1 MLTTAPPDVRP
12 FRISVPEAEL
22 ADLRDRLAR
31 TRWPDDHDA
40 TGWSR
45 GVPLAYLKA
54 LAEHWATSFD
64 WRRSEERLN
73 RHPQITTVVDG
84 QTVHCMHVRSPEPA
98 ALPLVL
104 LHGWPGSIAELLP
117 VVGPLSGP
125 ETTGGDVADAFH
137 VVVPSIPGFGFSTP
151 LQGTGWSATRI
162 AQLIAELMH
171 RLGYRRYGV
180 HGTDLGAGVAGA
192 LSAVD
197 AQSVVGVHVASDPQT
212 AVTFS
217 MFTGDPASRE
227 GLTDAERQ
235 RVEAMK
241 QAGIDDQGYLRIQ
254 TTRPQTLAY
263 ALTDSPA
270 GQLAWI
276 VEKFQRWTDSA
287 AALPEQAVDR
297 DLLLLNV
304 TLYWLTRSGASSAHV
319 LYDGMHAQDWAEAGG
334 APTGWA
340 VFGSDSVT
348 RKLLDPE
355 RTIEHWTEFDRGGH
369 FPAMEVPD
377 LLVGDLRKFFRP
389 VR

>member
-1 MLTTAPPDVRP
+1 M
-12 FRISVPEAEL
+12 
-22 ADLRDRLAR
+22 
-31 TRWPDDHDA
+31 
-40 TGWSR
+40 
-45 GVPLAYLKA
+45 
-54 LAEHWATSFD
+54 
-64 WRRSEERLN
+64 
-73 RHPQITTVVDG
+73 
-84 QTVHCMHVRSPEPA
+84 
-98 ALPLVL
+98 
-104 LHGWPGSIAELLP
+104 
-117 VVGPLSGP
+117 
-125 ETTGGDVADAFH
+125 
-137 VVVPSIPGFGFSTP
+137 
-151 LQGTGWSATRI
+151 
-162 AQLIAELMH
+162 
-171 RLGYRRYGV
+171 
-180 HGTDLGAGVAGA
+180 
-192 LSAVD
+192 
-197 AQSVVGVHVASDPQT
+197 VGVHVASDPQT

-227 GLTDAERQ
+227 GLTDAERRQ
-235 RVEAMK
+235 VEAMK

-276 VEKFQRWTDSA
+276 VEKFQGWTDSA

-297 DLLLLNV
+297 DLLLMNV

-319 LYDGMHAQDWAEAGG
+319 LYDGMHTQDWAEPGG

-355 RTIEHWTEFDRGGH
+355 RTIVHWTEFDRGGH

-377 LLVGDLRKFFRP
+377 LLVGDLRKFFRQ